1 MANASAAILLEL
13 VVARYTENLNW
24 LRRVPPLVARAI
36 YDKNPDSPAPA
47 SISLPNVG
55 REAHSYLHHI
65 VSRYDRLASLTVF
78 CQGHPFDHAFDFH
91 ASLRDI
97 AAHPGGISD
106 FRWLGHIIDTDDAR
120 GHTLFRTWSK
130 NDDGR
135 ELDLNGFHRA
145 LFDVEGPTHYTFRLG
160 AQFAVTR
167 AQIRARPLSFW
178 KRALEVSLEFSDA
191 AHCFERTWGRVM
203 GVPEPDATWLAGRTT
218 AYLKP
223 IKRLAQEATEATDH

>member
-1 MANASAAILLEL
+1 MES
-13 VVARYTENLNW
+13 LNW
-24 LRRVPPLVARAI
+24 LRRVPPSIARTI

-65 VSRYDRLASLTVF
+65 VSRYESLAPVSLF

-91 ASLRDI
+91 ASLRDF
-97 AAHPGGISD
+97 AARPDQIGD
-106 FRWLGHIIDTDDAR
+106 FRWLGHLIDTDDAR
-120 GHTLFRTWSK
+120 GHTLFKTWSK

-145 LFDVEGPTHYTFRLG
+145 LFDCDGPARYTFRGG
-160 AQFAVTR
+160 AQFVAMREIV
-167 AQIRARPLSFW
+167 RARPLSFW
-178 KRALEVSLEFSDA
+178 QRALKISVAFPDA
-191 AHCFERTWGRVM
+191 AHCFERTWDRVM
-203 GVPEPDATWLAGRTT
+203 GRPEPDAAWLQGRTT

-223 IKRLAQEATEATDH
+223 IKRLVENRERQE